1 MGGILTSRMGEK
13 TMKTFSAVL
22 ALAALAS
29 ACAPAERSRDLGDS
43 AVPAIALAQQVCSAC
58 HGVAGIS
65 TSPKFPH
72 LAGQPASY
80 LVMQLQAFR
89 DHRRS
94 DPAAIEYMWGMSRH
108 LTDRQIRDLAA
119 YYAAQ
124 QAVVPVSANESAK
137 SNGRMIVE
145 GGIPGKEVPSCASC
159 HGPNGQGNS
168 LAPRLAGQH
177 ADYLAKQ
184 LNVYR
189 HSNNRPDSA
198 PMQAVARGLSD
209 EDMRAV
215 SAYLASISAPPA
227 ASPDLVSAVSAQMK

>member
-1 MGGILTSRMGEK
+1 
-13 TMKTFSAVL
+13 MKTFSAMFT
-22 ALAALAS
+22 LAALAS
-29 ACAPAERSRDLGDS
+29 ACAPAERSRELGNG

-80 LVMQLQAFR
+80 LAAQLQAFR

-108 LTDRQIRDLAA
+108 LTDRQIHDLAA

-124 QAVVPVSANESAK
+124 PAAAPATPNGGTDM
-137 SNGRMIVE
+137 NGRMIVE
-145 GGIPGKEVPSCASC
+145 GGIPGKEVPACASC
-159 HGPNGQGNS
+159 HGPNGQGNA

-184 LNVYR
+184 LNIYR
-189 HSNNRPDSA
+189 HANGRPDSP
-198 PMQAVARGLSD
+198 PMQAAARGLSD

-215 SAYLASISAPPA
+215 AAYLAGISAAPAAPPDVISA
-227 ASPDLVSAVSAQMK
+227 ASPQM